1 MIIRGVL
8 TQDQLKQLHA
18 AMLEVRWLDGKATAG
33 SLAGPLKNNEQADLK
48 DRRGAQISQQ
58 LSMAIGSNV
67 MLRSAA
73 LPKQLSPLR
82 LSRTKAGGNYGTH
95 FDNAIMSA
103 REGMMRTDLSFTL
116 FLNAP
121 EHYEGGALAVYDDGQ
136 ESAHKLPAGDLVLY
150 PSGALH
156 EVREVI
162 SGARIVCVGW
172 IQSLVPSADKR
183 QILFELGQ
191 LGLALQETL
200 GTQDAQTRSA
210 QKLYADLTR
219 QWAEI

>member
-8 TQDQLKQLHA
+8 SKKQLEQLHA

-33 SLAGPLKNNEQADLK
+33 TLAGPLKNNEQADLK
-48 DRRGAQISQQ
+48 DRRGAQIAQQ
-58 LSMAIGSNV
+58 LAMAIGSNV

-82 LSRTKAGGNYGTH
+82 LSRTKVGGNYGTH
-95 FDNAIMSA
+95 FDNAVMPA
-103 REGMMRTDLSFTL
+103 REGMIRTDLSFTL
-116 FLNAP
+116 FLNSP
-121 EHYEGGALAVYDDGQ
+121 EHYDGGDLAVHNGEDEDCY
-136 ESAHKLPAGDLVLY
+136 KLPAGDLVLY

-156 EVREVI
+156 EVKQVTR
-162 SGARIVCVGW
+162 GARIVCVGW
-172 IQSLVPSADKR
+172 IQSIVQQADKR

-191 LGLALQETL
+191 LGLSLQEQL
-200 GTQDAQTRSA
+200 GAQDPQTRSA